1 MGEAAS
7 GVANAGL
14 PPPPDPLPQGVGGS
28 KGEIGKMAHTEPS
41 DKNSTATVIIDGT
54 EVTVPAGA
62 TILEAAAQIGIKI
75 PTLCWLKKISTTGA
89 CRICVVKVEG
99 VERFMTAC
107 NTPVKDGITVTTT
120 SPELEIA
127 RKKTLELMLVNH
139 PLDCPICDAAG
150 ECDLQD
156 TCYSLK
162 VDKNS
167 YGAGLERL
175 PIRYDWKLLES
186 DPNRCILCEKCV
198 KVCREI
204 VGREAIEVVDRGDNT
219 IIDTITGAPLDCD
232 FCGNCIGAC
241 PTGTLISKPFKFR
254 GRPWTFE
261 VTKSVCAFCSSG
273 CEIEYHVGNGRVERV
288 TSDDNGY
295 NKGNLCINGRFG
307 YAAFNAPD
315 RLKSP
320 LIKDAS
326 GTRRKATWDQA
337 FGAATG
343 KLQQIIASAG
353 SDAVAGIG
361 SPRVT
366 NEESYLFQKFMRGA
380 VGTNNIDSEAQL
392 GFLPSQILQ
401 YEMLGYSGGTFGM
414 EAIEK
419 ATAVVVIGADLK
431 AESAG
436 FAYRVIQAAT
446 KNDAKL
452 VLAGSRASSM
462 TKYANASLQCRP
474 GSEAWLVAG
483 LNKAILAEGL
493 ASAGTVANLQELQS
507 SLEALSFARIA
518 EITGISEDRFRSAA
532 AFICCG
538 GRTAVLY
545 GADVIRSAD
554 SRNAVAGTVN
564 LSLLTGAVVTGTGAG
579 IYPLDEKNNTQGMLD
594 MGVCPE
600 YLPGYRTYEHA
611 AATFGSAWGA
621 TVPALPGKNLFQIID
636 AIEAGEIKALYV
648 MGSDPLHFMPNRSRI
663 EKALQKLDLL
673 IVQDLF
679 LTDTARLAH
688 VVLPA
693 ATGAEKAGSFTS
705 VDNRVHC
712 FSAAAKPAGDARTD
726 AAILTA
732 LHRLISPKAPDAPQ
746 TLDALHH
753 EITTLTGLY
762 SDVCDHDG
770 CGMGRVKNRTAS
782 FTCLPLVPLA
792 PAAGARPFALTIG
805 PVLHHNGSMTTMS
818 ENNLLAADE
827 AYVALSSKDAASL
840 GVAAGEVLTITTDTG
855 AVSLK
860 ARPTDQLQQGSLFVP
875 AHFRAAAVNS
885 LSSAASFPQY
895 VSLAKA

>member
-1 MGEAAS
+1 
-7 GVANAGL
+7 
-14 PPPPDPLPQGVGGS
+14 
-28 KGEIGKMAHTEPS
+28 MAHTESS
-41 DKNSTATVIIDGT
+41 DKNTTATVVIDGT
-54 EVTVPAGA
+54 QVTVPVGT

-107 NTPVKDGITVTTT
+107 NTPVKDGITVITT
-120 SPELEIA
+120 SPELESA

-156 TCYSLK
+156 TCYLLK

-198 KVCREI
+198 KVCREV

-261 VTKSVCAFCSSG
+261 VTKSICAFCSSG
-273 CEIEYHVGNGRVERV
+273 CEIEYHVGSGRVERV
-288 TSDDNGY
+288 TSADNGY
-295 NKGNLCINGRFG
+295 NKGNICISGRFG
-307 YAAFNAPD
+307 YAAFNSPD

-320 LIKDAS
+320 LVKDAS
-326 GTRRKATWDQA
+326 GTQRKATWDQA
-337 FGAATG
+337 LGAVAG
-343 KLQQIIASAG
+343 QLKQIISSNG
-353 SDAVAGIG
+353 PDAVAGIG

-366 NEESYLFQKFMRGA
+366 NEENYLFQKFMRGA
-380 VGTNNIDSEAQL
+380 VGTNNIDSEARL

-401 YEMLGYSGGTFGM
+401 YEMLGYSGGTSGM
-414 EAIEK
+414 EAIET
-419 ATAVVVIGADLK
+419 ATAIVVIGADLK
-431 AESAG
+431 AESTG
-436 FAYRVIQAAT
+436 FAYRVIQAAS

-452 VLAGSRASSM
+452 VLAGSRTSSM
-462 TKYANASLQCRP
+462 NKFANAFLQCRP

-493 ASAGTVANLQELQS
+493 ASAATVANVDALQS
-507 SLEALSFARIA
+507 SLNALSFERIT
-518 EITGISEDRFRSAA
+518 EISGISEAEFRTAA
-532 AFICCG
+532 AFICSG
-538 GRTAVLY
+538 GRTAVIY

-554 SRNAVAGTVN
+554 SKNAVAGTVN
-564 LSLLTGAVVTGTGAG
+564 LALLTGAVTATGAG

-611 AATFGSAWGA
+611 AATFGSAWST
-621 TVPALPGKNLFQIID
+621 TVPAIRGKDLFQIVD

-663 EKALQKLDLL
+663 EKALRKLELL
-673 IVQDLF
+673 VVQDLF
-679 LTDTARLAH
+679 LTDTAGLAH

-705 VDNRVHC
+705 VDNRVQC
-712 FSAAAKPAGDARTD
+712 FTAAAQPVGDTRTD
-726 AAILTA
+726 ADILTA
-732 LHRLISPKAPDAPQ
+732 LHRLMAPTSSVVTQ
-746 TLDALHH
+746 TPDALHQ

-762 SDVCDHDG
+762 SDVCNHDG
-770 CGMGRVKNRTAS
+770 CKMGRIKNRTSS
-782 FTCLPLVPLA
+782 FVCLPLTPIVPT
-792 PAAGARPFALTIG
+792 PPTRPFALTVG
-805 PVLHHNGSMTTMS
+805 PVLHHNGSLTTRS
-818 ENNLLAADE
+818 ESNLL
-827 AYVALSSKDAASL
+827 VAGETYALLNSQDAASIN
-840 GVAAGEVLTITTDTG
+840 VAPG
-855 AVSLK
+855 
-860 ARPTDQLQQGSLFVP
+860 DQLLLATGNGTVTVAVRLSDDQQRGSLFIP
-875 AHFRAAAVNS
+875 AHFPGLQVNQ
-885 LSSAASFPQY
+885 LSDGPSFP
-895 VSLAKA
+895 VPVTLAKG

>member
-1 MGEAAS
+1 
-7 GVANAGL
+7 
-14 PPPPDPLPQGVGGS
+14 
-28 KGEIGKMAHTEPS
+28 MAHTESS
-41 DKNSTATVIIDGT
+41 DKNMTATVTIDGT
-54 EVTVPAGA
+54 QVTVPVGT
-62 TILEAAAQIGIKI
+62 TILEAAAQIDIKI

-89 CRICVVKVEG
+89 CRVCVVKVEG

-107 NTPVKDGITVTTT
+107 NTPVKDGITVITT
-120 SPELEIA
+120 SPELEAA

-156 TCYSLK
+156 TCFSLK

-175 PIRYDWKLLES
+175 PIRYDWQLLES

-232 FCGNCIGAC
+232 FCGNCIGVC

-261 VTKSVCAFCSSG
+261 VTKSVCTFCSSG
-273 CEIEYHVGNGRVERV
+273 CEIEYHVGSGRVERV
-288 TSDDNGY
+288 TSSDDGY

-307 YAAFNAPD
+307 YAAFNSLN

-320 LIKDAS
+320 RVMDAS
-326 GTRRKATWDQA
+326 DAGKKTTWDEA
-337 FGAATG
+337 LAVVTG
-343 KLQQIIASAG
+343 KLQQIIASHGAE
-353 SDAVAGIG
+353 AVAGIG

-380 VGTNNIDSEAQL
+380 VGTNNIDSEARL
-392 GFLPSQILQ
+392 GFLPAQIIQ

-483 LNKAILAEGL
+483 LAKAVLAEGR
-493 ASAGTVANLQELQS
+493 ACAESVSNLDELKS
-507 SLEALSFARIA
+507 SLDALSFERIA
-518 EITGISEDRFRSAA
+518 EITGIPEAEFRSAA
-532 AFICCG
+532 AFICSG
-538 GRTAVLY
+538 GRTAVIY

-554 SRNAVAGTVN
+554 SRNAVAGVVN
-564 LSLLTGAVVTGTGAG
+564 LALLVGAVTEAGAG

-611 AATFGSAWGA
+611 ATAFGSAWGA
-621 TVPALPGKNLFQIID
+621 AVPAIPGKDLFQIVD
-636 AIEAGEIKALYV
+636 AIEAGSIRALYV
-648 MGSDPLHFMPNRSRI
+648 LGSDPLHFMPNRSRI

-673 IVQDLF
+673 VVQDLF

-693 ATGAEKAGSFTS
+693 ATAAEKAGSFTS
-705 VDNRVHC
+705 VDNRVRC
-712 FSAAAKPAGDARTD
+712 FTAAAKPVEEARTD
-726 AAILTA
+726 ADILTA
-732 LHRLISPKAPDAPQ
+732 LHRLMSPHAGAAQ

-753 EITTLTGLY
+753 EITDLTGLY
-762 SDVCDHDG
+762 SEVCDHDG
-770 CGMGRVKNRTAS
+770 CRMGRIKNRTSS
-782 FTCLPLVPLA
+782 FVCRPLAPLVP
-792 PAAGARPFALTIG
+792 AAGSRPFALTIG
-805 PVLHHNGSMTTMS
+805 PVLHHNGSMTTLS

-827 AYVALSSKDAASL
+827 AYVQLCLADAAAI
-840 GVAAGEVLTITTDTG
+840 GVATGELLTVTSDTG
-855 AVSLK
+855 SVSLK
-860 ARPTDQLQQGSLFVP
+860 ARLTDQLPQGALFIP
-875 AHFRAAAVNS
+875 AHFRAAAVNCLS
-885 LSSAASFPQY
+885 SSAAFPQY